1 MTLIPIMPAARG
13 RNDPVLRYV
22 KGPGFGP
29 RFFRFPASIPK
40 EVLMSRPVAM
50 ALVLVLS
57 VLPACTGSH
66 YYPFGHHAFAPK
78 DPVRE
83 MNGLSSPMP

>member
-1 MTLIPIMPAARG
+1 
-13 RNDPVLRYV
+13 
-22 KGPGFGP
+22 
-29 RFFRFPASIPK
+29 
-40 EVLMSRPVAM
+40 MSRPVAM